1 MNMTSGPTSG
11 TASGTLPTFEGNFQG
26 LNVLMADDS
35 STTRRVFQ
43 SRLEEL
49 GIRVTEAEDG
59 EVAFSKIRDANGAFD
74 IIFCD
79 IQMPRMNGY
88 DLCRALNESPWF
100 DHTPVVMVSTC
111 SDAKAVIRALK
122 LGADDFIPKPFE
134 RDLLVK
140 VIKRVL
146 S

>member
-1 MNMTSGPTSG
+1 MMTSS
-11 TASGTLPTFEGNFQG
+11 AMHRDIDHIFNG
-26 LNVLMADDS
+26 LNVLVADDS
-35 STTRRVFQ
+35 NTTRRVFQ
-43 SRLEEL
+43 ARLEDL
-49 GIRVTEAEDG
+49 GMTVTAVSDG
-59 EVAFSKIRDANGAFD
+59 DAALARLHEGREKFD

-88 DLCRALNESPWF
+88 ELCKKLNESSWF
-100 DHTPVVMVSTC
+100 DGTPIVMVSTC
-111 SDAKAVIRALK
+111 SDAKEVIRALK

-140 VIKRVL
+140 VIRRVR

>member
-1 MNMTSGPTSG
+1 
-11 TASGTLPTFEGNFQG
+11 
-26 LNVLMADDS
+26 MADDS

-43 SRLEEL
+43 ARLESL
-49 GIRVTEAEDG
+49 GITVAEAEDG
-59 EVAFSKIRDANGAFD
+59 EVALSMIQKASGAYD

-88 DLCRALNESPWF
+88 DLCRALGSAPWF
-100 DHTPVVMVSTC
+100 DNTPIVMVSTC
-111 SDAKAVIRALK
+111 SDAKAVIMALK

-140 VIKRVL
+140 VIKRIR

>member
-1 MNMTSGPTSG
+1 MISGEMERTMTSTEMHRDVDQI
-11 TASGTLPTFEGNFQG
+11 FKG
-26 LNVLMADDS
+26 LNVLIADDS
-35 STTRRVFQ
+35 MTTRRVFQ
-43 SRLEEL
+43 TRLEAL
-49 GIRVTEAEDG
+49 GMRVTAVSDGDVALSKLQEATE
-59 EVAFSKIRDANGAFD
+59 KFD

-88 DLCRALNESPWF
+88 ELCRTLNESSWF
-100 DHTPVVMVSTC
+100 DGAPIVMVSTC
-111 SDAKAVIRALK
+111 SDAKEVIRALK

-140 VIKRVL
+140 VIRRVR